1 MPVARVTKRERKIF
15 LIIVK
20 GLGSSLQC
28 TDLCQMNQPLFS
40 QAPKL
45 FSLINLSLF
54 LPVGELVFVTTPL
67 LCLPVSPESN
77 PLHPALL
84 YVGIGS
90 DFPHEIIKEQLG
102 FKVSD
107 LLSKF
112 LFYIFHN
119 GWNNF
124 LHLLLFQFHFR
135 FPFKV

>member
-1 MPVARVTKRERKIF
+1 
-15 LIIVK
+15 
-20 GLGSSLQC
+20 
-28 TDLCQMNQPLFS
+28 MNQPLSS
-40 QAPKL
+40 QGPKL
-45 FSLINLSLF
+45 FILINLSLV
-54 LPVGELVFVTTPL
+54 LPVSELVFVATPL
-67 LCLPVSPESN
+67 YIFQFRPKVILCILNSSI
-77 PLHPALL
+77 
-84 YVGIGS
+84 VGIGS
-90 DFPHEIIKEQLG
+90 DFLHEIIKEQLG

>member
-1 MPVARVTKRERKIF
+1 M
-15 LIIVK
+15 
-20 GLGSSLQC
+20 
-28 TDLCQMNQPLFS
+28 
-40 QAPKL
+40 
-45 FSLINLSLF
+45 
-54 LPVGELVFVTTPL
+54 TTPL
-67 LCLPVSPESN
+67 KVFQFLPKKRLCILHTPV
-77 PLHPALL
+77 
-84 YVGIGS
+84 VGIGS